1 MGGSSSSEK
10 EVEGHQESNEGA
22 EMTTKKTVCTTISGG
37 KQRKRTLHKRIHP
50 KRNHS
55 KRTHKRR

>member
-10 EVEGHQESNEGA
+10 EAGEHSESNA

-37 KQRKRTLHKRIHP
+37 KHNKRTLHKRIHP